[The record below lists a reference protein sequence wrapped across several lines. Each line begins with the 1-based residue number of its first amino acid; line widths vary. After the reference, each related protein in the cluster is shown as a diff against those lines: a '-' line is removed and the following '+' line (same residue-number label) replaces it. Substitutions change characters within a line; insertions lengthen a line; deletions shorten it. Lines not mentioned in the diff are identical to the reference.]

1 MTALL
6 THQSIAGKLKQV
18 KCHAGLTLGHQV
30 RAIKGLFWLEKGQGG
45 APAAL
50 SKAAGA

>member
-6 THQSIAGKLKQV
+6 THQSIAGKAKQV
-18 KCHAGLTLGHQV
+18 KCHASLASGQKVFATKV
-30 RAIKGLFWLEKGQGG
+30 MFWLDMGQGG
-45 APAAL
+45 SPAAL